1 MECIICRRAC
11 ARTME
16 FIILSMRKTENMV
29 YSFDNKDDINKI
41 KIHDCAFYG
50 FEYKQKKSEVE
61 IYCKNEMTKEEIIIR
76 FRSVICIYMQSCRFW
91 AGGEIIYSACM
102 WLMMIILRNFRTNK
116 TRIKN
121 YILVQGWLMEIG
133 LFRWEWR

>member
-1 MECIICRRAC
+1 MKCIICRRAC

-29 YSFDNKDDINKI
+29 YSFDNKDDLNKI

-91 AGGEIIYSACM
+91 AGGIIYSACM
-102 WLMMIILRNFRTNK
+102 WIMMIILRNFRTNK

>member
-61 IYCKNEMTKEEIIIR
+61 IYCKNEMTKEEKIIR

-91 AGGEIIYSACM
+91 AGGIIYSACM

>member
-91 AGGEIIYSACM
+91 AGGNN
-102 WLMMIILRNFRTNK
+102 MIILRNFRTNK

>member
-1 MECIICRRAC
+1 
-11 ARTME
+11 
-16 FIILSMRKTENMV
+16 MV

-61 IYCKNEMTKEEIIIR
+61 IYCKNEMTKEEKIIR

-91 AGGEIIYSACM
+91 AGGIIYSACM

-133 LFRWEWR
+133 LFRWE

>member
-91 AGGEIIYSACM
+91 AGGIIYSACM
-102 WLMMIILRNFRTNK
+102 WLMMIVLRNFRTNK

>member
-1 MECIICRRAC
+1 MECIICRSIPAG
-11 ARTME
+11 TME
-16 FIILSMRKTENMV
+16 FIILTMRKTENMV

-76 FRSVICIYMQSCRFW
+76 FRSVICIYICNRADFGQ
-91 AGGEIIYSACM
+91 GE
-102 WLMMIILRNFRTNK
+102 
-116 TRIKN
+116 
-121 YILVQGWLMEIG
+121 
-133 LFRWEWR
+133 

>member
-91 AGGEIIYSACM
+91 AGGNNIQCM
-102 WLMMIILRNFRTNK
+102 YVANDD
-116 TRIKN
+116 
-121 YILVQGWLMEIG
+121 YITELQS
-133 LFRWEWR
+133 

>member
-1 MECIICRRAC
+1 MKCIICRRAC

-61 IYCKNEMTKEEIIIR
+61 IYCKNEMTKEEIEQIVNNYKKINNKGVAIVNFSLLMSITIKIVIFEILLQIGYLIR
-76 FRSVICIYMQSCRFW
+76 
-91 AGGEIIYSACM
+91 
-102 WLMMIILRNFRTNK
+102 
-116 TRIKN
+116 
-121 YILVQGWLMEIG
+121 
-133 LFRWEWR
+133 

>member
-50 FEYKQKKSEVE
+50 FGYKQKKSEVE

-76 FRSVICIYMQSCRFW
+76 FRSVMCIYMQSCRFW
-91 AGGEIIYSACM
+91 AGGNNIQCM
-102 WLMMIILRNFRTNK
+102 YAANGDRFIP
-116 TRIKN
+116 
-121 YILVQGWLMEIG
+121 VGMEINSG
-133 LFRWEWR
+133 DELVICCEELEVI

>member
-91 AGGEIIYSACM
+91 AGGIIYSACM

>member
-1 MECIICRRAC
+1 MKCIICRRAC

-41 KIHDCAFYG
+41 KIYDCAFYG

-91 AGGEIIYSACM
+91 AGGE
-102 WLMMIILRNFRTNK
+102 
-116 TRIKN
+116 
-121 YILVQGWLMEIG
+121 
-133 LFRWEWR
+133 

>member
-1 MECIICRRAC
+1 MKCIICRRAC

-61 IYCKNEMTKEEIIIR
+61 IYCKNEMTKEEII
-76 FRSVICIYMQSCRFW
+76 
-91 AGGEIIYSACM
+91 YSACM

>member
-1 MECIICRRAC
+1 MKCIICRRAC

-91 AGGEIIYSACM
+91 AGGIIYSACM

>member
-91 AGGEIIYSACM
+91 AGGNNIQCM
-102 WLMMIILRNFRTNK
+102 YVANGNRFIP
-116 TRIKN
+116 
-121 YILVQGWLMEIG
+121 VGMEINSG
-133 LFRWEWR
+133 DELVICCEELELI